1 MLTWETGVLSSFAD
15 EASDLLFSHVMLWRR
30 VFQAEGAE
38 WMKAQRQTGTWLLW
52 GRLVEIVPRRLLII
66 NSSKENL

>member
-15 EASDLLFSHVMLWRR
+15 DASDLLCSHAMLWRR
-30 VFQAEGAE
+30 VFRAGGAE

-52 GRLVEIVPRRLLII
+52 GRLVEIVPRGLLII